1 MSRFE
6 NGEFLV
12 WAVTSDYSE
21 FLCFLWLWDIRPKGN
36 HWVQREWTKR
46 RVLRVGQLNVT
57 NQPLVDRQKTV
68 FPPLHTKLRQFV
80 IAINKK
86 MISICVIFSRSFLKA
101 SIFNGLQIRKLKN
114 DKTFAELMSLFNRT
128 AWGMFIAVI
137 DDFLSKE
144 KSVNYNEQVAN
155 MLKTF
160 QKLGC
165 NMRIL
170 RSIFY
175 WFTWT
180 DFLITWVT
188 QVTNTVNDF
197 TKI

>member
-1 MSRFE
+1 
-6 NGEFLV
+6 
-12 WAVTSDYSE
+12 
-21 FLCFLWLWDIRPKGN
+21 
-36 HWVQREWTKR
+36 
-46 RVLRVGQLNVT
+46 
-57 NQPLVDRQKTV
+57 
-68 FPPLHTKLRQFV
+68 
-80 IAINKK
+80 